1 MRWAEGEIMD
11 LQRLRG
17 FYWAA
22 QLGSM
27 SGAAQMIHVTQSAI
41 SHQLRTLEE
50 ELGVKLYERT
60 RRGIT
65 LTPDGQ
71 RLMRYA
77 RQVVHSVDDLESEF
91 AEQRGQPHG
100 TVRIAAFRGIATHS
114 LPAIVKH
121 FHDRHPAVRLVI
133 SSRAFDTATLNMLV
147 AGEADLGIT
156 SSWNEFRGMHYLEYV
171 SYDVYA
177 CTRRGHAFVDRS
189 DPLSLEELAR
199 EPLLMYEKGTSIR
212 NRLEQVF
219 AQHDLKPEVPISV
232 GGSQALLEF
241 VKIGLGVG
249 IVSGLVAGR
258 REDPELDVVPV
269 SHLFGNLG
277 YGFVLPRGRFI
288 SSAAQAFLESAGI
301 APEFLPGQAR

>member
-1 MRWAEGEIMD
+1 VD

-41 SHQLRTLEE
+41 SHQLRSLEE
-50 ELGVKLYERT
+50 ELGVKLYQRT

-71 RLMRYA
+71 RLVQYA

-91 AEQRGQPHG
+91 AEHRGQPHG

-114 LPAIVKH
+114 LPAIVKI
-121 FHDRHPAVRLVI
+121 FHDRHPTVRLVI
-133 SSRAFDTATLNMLV
+133 SSRAFDTATLNMITG
-147 AGEADLGIT
+147 GEADLGIT
-156 SSWNEFRGMHYLEYV
+156 ASWNEFGGMHYLEYV
-171 SYDVYA
+171 SYDVFA
-177 CTRRGHAFVDRS
+177 CTRKDHPWADQS
-189 DPLSLEELAR
+189 EPLSLEELSR
-199 EPLLMYEKGTSIR
+199 EPLLMYEQGTAIR
-212 NRLEQVF
+212 NRLDQVF
-219 AQHDLKPEVPISV
+219 ARHDLKPEVPISV

-258 REDPELDVVPV
+258 EQDHELIVTPV

-277 YGFVLPRGRFI
+277 YGFVLPRGRFL

-301 APEFLPGQAR
+301 APEFLPAANP